1 MIHELRIWPIYFE
14 AVVLRDKRCEIRK
27 DDRGYRAGDYLR
39 LREWNPTKA
48 QYTGAEITAMVT
60 HITPLADVGIDA
72 GYVALSIDV
81 VPASYRVPALRL
93 IDAG

>member
-1 MIHELRIWPIYFE
+1 MR
-14 AVVLRDKRCEIRK
+14 
-27 DDRGYRAGDYLR
+27 
-39 LREWNPTKA
+39 A
-48 QYTGAEITAMVT
+48 QYTGAEITALVT